1 MPLDTNLPL
10 RFFRRMSNWKTL
22 SRHTAFEAPPYLRI
36 VREVVEVSPG
46 KVIDDFW
53 QVELRSFAVI
63 VPVLEDGRVATLTGY
78 RHGPRRVCM
87 SMPGGMID
95 PGESAETAA
104 QRELA
109 EETGL
114 AAARVISLGEFVDN
128 GNQRGCRGHYFLA
141 LGCKPAPGLVEDAT
155 EVAELAFLPP
165 SAVDAALD
173 AGQFGV
179 IHHVAG
185 WCLARRHPAFP
196 APPSAA
202 P

>member
-1 MPLDTNLPL
+1 MTA
-10 RFFRRMSNWKTL
+10 WKTL
-22 SRHTAFEAPPYLRI
+22 SRHTAFEAQPYLRI

-95 PGESAETAA
+95 VGETPEAA
-104 QRELA
+104 AMRELA

-114 AAARVISLGEFVDN
+114 AAAQVISLGEFVDN

-141 LGCKPAPGLVEDAT
+141 LGCRTAEGRIEDAT
-155 EVAELAFLPP
+155 EAADLAFLAP
-165 SAVDAALD
+165 SDVDAALD

-196 APPSAA
+196 TRQV
-202 P
+202 

>member
-1 MPLDTNLPL
+1 MALDTGGRLTL
-10 RFFRRMSNWKTL
+10 FRRMSVWKTL
-22 SRHTAFEAPPYLRI
+22 SRHTAFDAPPYLRI
-36 VREVVEVSPG
+36 VREVVEIAPG
-46 KVIDDFW
+46 QVIDDFW

-63 VPVLEDGRVATLTGY
+63 VPLLEDGRVATLTSY

-95 PGESAETAA
+95 PGETPEAA
-104 QRELA
+104 AARELV

-114 AAARVISLGEFVDN
+114 AAARMISLGDFVDN

-141 LGCKPAPGLVEDAT
+141 LGCTPVPGRIEDAT
-155 EVAELAFLPP
+155 EAAELVLLPP
-165 SAVDAALD
+165 ADVDAALD

-185 WCLARRHPAFP
+185 WCLARRHPEFP
-196 APPSAA
+196 APKA
-202 P
+202 